1 MNLNIFSRMKSIK
14 QKILFGG
21 GIALLIVAVSLIA
34 YAGTSAYGLAIENAK
49 SDIQDNAIKEAALIE
64 ADLEAPLADSRALAE
79 AFAGVRA
86 GKADLHREDTILM
99 VNNIIASNA
108 EFRASGTI
116 WEPNTYTDAG
126 DDATY
131 AGKDGYEADGRM
143 RIMFLRD
150 DTGTVKRHIYD
161 PKATTEP
168 GEYYSLPKERLKE
181 VVTEPMTNP
190 SLGRNKP
197 FISSSAPIIVDGKF
211 MGVFYNDVL
220 ASTLDD
226 IIDQVNLYD
235 NQAIA
240 VLISEKGQVIGVQ
253 TKYDGWLGKY
263 WGDANIPFVDPTK
276 IAATEKAYRGGEI
289 TTNEAGGFV
298 KSVIPFT
305 IGETGTHWAVII
317 AVPTSVVTT
326 TAVQTVMYLII
337 VGLIMSLIGLA
348 VLYYVARSIA
358 APIVEVTG
366 ISEKMALGDIDLDIS
381 YESHDEV
388 GKLAD
393 SFRSMIANFKGKSAV
408 STALSMGDLNVT
420 VPVASD
426 KDTLGLAMTQMK
438 EAITGMVTT
447 VKRIATAAEAGQL
460 KERGDATQFKGEY
473 QNIITGLNN
482 TLDSVINPVNEAM
495 RLSGSYAKGDYTD
508 RISDKLSVKGDFIP
522 FKEALNQIGI
532 AGSSA
537 IGGVKSEVESLT
549 AGMEE
554 TNASAEE
561 VASTTSMLAQSS
573 NSVSVLAERSGS
585 GIKQTL
591 TAMEDLSNTV
601 SSVATKAEQASS
613 MAKQT
618 VDLSEK
624 GVLLAGKAE
633 KGMEGIMQS
642 VDETSVIITDITS
655 QMEEIGKIVDV
666 ITGIAEQ
673 TGLLALN
680 AAIEA
685 ARAGDAG
692 MGFAVVADEV
702 KSLALESQKSAENIA
717 SIIGNLQKKSQKVS
731 ESMKVSATEVKAG
744 NDAVTETLGVFN
756 QIVQSINVVHNNMTE
771 VAGATE
777 EQAAAVEEITASV
790 HEVGSLVQQTAK
802 EAVDSAA
809 ATEEVTASIDQIT
822 RAISE
827 AAASVQKISGE
838 MGKFTVS

>member
-1 MNLNIFSRMKSIK
+1 MK
-14 QKILFGG
+14 KI
-21 GIALLIVAVSLIA
+21 
-34 YAGTSAYGLAIENAK
+34 
-49 SDIQDNAIKEAALIE
+49 
-64 ADLEAPLADSRALAE
+64 
-79 AFAGVRA
+79 
-86 GKADLHREDTILM
+86 
-99 VNNIIASNA
+99 
-108 EFRASGTI
+108 
-116 WEPNTYTDAG
+116 
-126 DDATY
+126 
-131 AGKDGYEADGRM
+131 
-143 RIMFLRD
+143 D
-150 DTGTVKRHIYD
+150 DTKIGVKLIGSY
-161 PKATTEP
+161 
-168 GEYYSLPKERLKE
+168 L
-181 VVTEPMTNP
+181 
-190 SLGRNKP
+190 
-197 FISSSAPIIVDGKF
+197 I
-211 MGVFYNDVL
+211 
-220 ASTLDD
+220 
-226 IIDQVNLYD
+226 
-235 NQAIA
+235 IA
-240 VLISEKGQVIGVQ
+240 VLMILLAYVGISSLSAEKLVEDEVYLANLLPIDALHTINSDVLFIRGDLAKYFSYPAERKDLDTSISSKVTEINTHLEEYKKQHLLTEEQKALSDFESSWIEYQKEIEIFKNNINSGNTKAAEESLSATGDMDKNRKQISDSLENIITIGLDEAEKLDIESDALVGQTVLTTIFITIVTVVIAIIMGIFLTRGIIIPLGKGVTMMQEMALGHLSTRLHLHRKDEIGV
-253 TKYDGWLGKY
+253 LA
-263 WGDANIPFVDPTK
+263 DAMDTFSEDLQMVVVAGIQK
-276 IAATEKAYRGGEI
+276 IAA
-289 TTNEAGGFV
+289 
-298 KSVIPFT
+298 
-305 IGETGTHWAVII
+305 
-317 AVPTSVVTT
+317 
-326 TAVQTVMYLII
+326 
-337 VGLIMSLIGLA
+337 
-348 VLYYVARSIA
+348 
-358 APIVEVTG
+358 
-366 ISEKMALGDIDLDIS
+366 
-381 YESHDEV
+381 
-388 GKLAD
+388 
-393 SFRSMIANFKGKSAV
+393 
-408 STALSMGDLNVT
+408 GDLSLTVSPKDERDEISPAMVT
-420 VPVASD
+420 ML
-426 KDTLGLAMTQMK
+426 DTLKGLVSEAQMLSD
-438 EAITGMVTT
+438 
-447 VKRIATAAEAGQL
+447 AAVAGEL
-460 KERGDATQFKGEY
+460 KTRGDATKFEGGYRQIVEGV
-473 QNIITGLNN
+473 NA
-482 TLDSVINPVNEAM
+482 TLDSVIDPINEAM

-508 RISDKLSVKGDFIP
+508 RVSDQLSVKGDFIP

-601 SSVATKAEQASS
+601 SSVATKAEQATS

-624 GVLLAGKAE
+624 GVMLAGKAE
-633 KGMEGIMQS
+633 KGMEGIMHS

-827 AAASVQKISGE
+827 AAASVQKISDE